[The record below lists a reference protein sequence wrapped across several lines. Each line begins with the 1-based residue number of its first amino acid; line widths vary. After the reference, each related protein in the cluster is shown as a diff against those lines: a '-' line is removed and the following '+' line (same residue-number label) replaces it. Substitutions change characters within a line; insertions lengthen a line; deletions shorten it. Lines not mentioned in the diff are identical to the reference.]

1 MVGRPYSC
9 GSDPVRIAIREKPA
23 GAGGTDMTPTQVE
36 PGGTTRLIETVERAE
51 NVSLEAV
58 RKFIDTVNGAFP
70 DGEDGP
76 RRRIID
82 SAFEMTEKLVNNWT
96 GVAKNILA
104 VTEKELKEPG
114 RKSASSK

>member
-1 MVGRPYSC
+1 
-9 GSDPVRIAIREKPA
+9 
-23 GAGGTDMTPTQVE
+23 MTPTKVE
-36 PGGTTRLIETVERAE
+36 PDGTTRLIETVERAE

-58 RKFIDTVNGAFP
+58 RKFLDTVNGAFP
-70 DGEDGP
+70 HGEDGP

-104 VTEKELKEPG
+104 ETEKELKEPG
-114 RKSASSK
+114 RKNASSK